1 MRRSLLKP
9 AEHHPPTGLI
19 ACEECDL
26 VQQPIALPAGGWA
39 LCRGCDGPLY
49 RYTPGSLDRALAFSL
64 GAVVLFL
71 IGITFPIM
79 ELEIQGNMASSSLFT
94 AVRQLWNSG
103 LHLFA
108 VLIAATTMMLP
119 ALELAIM
126 LSVLLL
132 LRVRRASAWM
142 PKLLRLLTLVRPWGM
157 AEIFFMGAL
166 VALVKLAHMAD
177 IVIGIALWS
186 LGGMMLLLVAASRS
200 FNLRHLWEQVAPQ

>member
-1 MRRSLLKP
+1 MSDTECQP
-9 AEHHPPTGLI
+9 ATGLI

-26 VQQPIALPAGGWA
+26 LQRPIVLPAGGWA

-49 RYTPGSLDRALAFSL
+49 RHTPGSLDRALAFSL
-64 GAVVLFL
+64 GAVVMFL

-79 ELEIQGNMASSSLFT
+79 ELEIQGNVTSSSLYT
-94 AVRQLWNSG
+94 AVQQLWKDG

-108 VLIAATTMMLP
+108 VLIAATTMILP
-119 ALELAIM
+119 TLELAIM

-132 LRVRRASAWM
+132 LRVRHASAWV

-157 AEIFFMGAL
+157 TEIFFMGVL

-177 IVIGIALWS
+177 IVTGVALWS
-186 LGGMMLLLVAASRS
+186 LGGMMVLLVAASRS
-200 FNLRHLWEQVAPQ
+200 FNLRHLWEQVSSQ

>member
-1 MRRSLLKP
+1 MRTSLLIP
-9 AEHHPPTGLI
+9 LEQHPPTGLI

-71 IGITFPIM
+71 IGITFPIL
-79 ELEIQGNMASSSLFT
+79 ELEVQGRMTSSSLFT
-94 AVRQLWNSG
+94 AVQQLWNGG
-103 LHLFA
+103 LRLFA

-132 LRVRRASAWM
+132 LRVQRASAWV
-142 PKLLRLLTLVRPWGM
+142 PRLLRLLTLVRPWGM
-157 AEIFFMGAL
+157 AEIFFMGVL

-186 LGGMMLLLVAASRS
+186 LGGMMLSLVAASRS

>member
-1 MRRSLLKP
+1 MRL
-9 AEHHPPTGLI
+9 AERQLPTDLI
-19 ACEECDL
+19 ACDECDL
-26 VQQPIALPAGGWA
+26 IQRPITLPAGGWA
-39 LCRGCDGPLY
+39 LCRRCDGPLY
-49 RYTPGSLDRALAFSL
+49 RYAPGSLDRALAFSL
-64 GAVVLFL
+64 GAVVMFL

-79 ELEIQGNMASSSLFT
+79 ELEIQGNVTSSSLFT
-94 AVRQLWNSG
+94 AVQQLWNGG

-108 VLIAATTMMLP
+108 TLMATTTILLP

-132 LRVRRASAWM
+132 LRVRRASAWV

-157 AEIFFMGAL
+157 TEIFFMGVL

-177 IVIGIALWS
+177 IVTGVALWS
-186 LGGMMLLLVAASRS
+186 LGGMMLLLIAASRS